1 MRSMGV
7 RALGRAVLVLAGC
20 ALLVAG
26 CSSNSS
32 GGGGGGGGGP
42 AGPAATKDAA
52 PGSVLTAS
60 GSVGTYL
67 TDYQGMA
74 LYAFAKDTGIAS
86 TCTDTCATNWPPY
99 TLTSTIPK
107 AGPGVTQSL
116 LSTFT
121 RQNGAAQIAYNGHP
135 LYTYKGDTAAGDTKG
150 QGVNSDGG
158 LWYLVAPNGSP
169 ITTAK

>member
-7 RALGRAVLVLAGC
+7 RTLGRAMLVLAGC
-20 ALLVAG
+20 AVLVAG

-32 GGGGGGGGGP
+32 GGGGGP
-42 AGPAATKDAA
+42 AGPAATKNAA
-52 PGSVLTAS
+52 PGTVLTAS
-60 GSVGTYL
+60 GSAGTYL

-74 LYAFAKDTGIAS
+74 LYEFAKDTAGAS
-86 TCTDTCATNWPPY
+86 TCTGTCATNWPPY

-107 AGPGVTQSL
+107 AGPGVTESL

-121 RQNGAAQIAYNGHP
+121 RPDASAQIAYNGHP
-135 LYTYKGDTAAGDTKG
+135 LYTYKGDTAPGDTKG
-150 QGVNSDGG
+150 QGVDSDGG

>member
-7 RALGRAVLVLAGC
+7 RALGLPVLVLMGC

-26 CSSNSS
+26 CTTSSS
-32 GGGGGGGGGP
+32 GGGGGGGGP
-42 AGPAATKDAA
+42 TAPVAAA
-52 PGSVLTAS
+52 PGTVLTAS

-67 TDYQGMA
+67 TDYQGLA
-74 LYAFAKDTGIAS
+74 LYMFASDTGGTS
-86 TCTDTCATNWPPY
+86 TCTGTCAANWPPY

-107 AGPGVTQSL
+107 AGAGVTQSL

-121 RQNGAAQIAYNGHP
+121 RPDASAQIAYNGHP
-135 LYTYKGDTAAGDTKG
+135 LYTYKGDAAPGDTKG
-150 QGVNSDGG
+150 QGVDSDGG